1 MRGSPEERAAVK
13 KSFQRMN
20 FKEKAAYIATY
31 YRLPLFTA
39 FVVLAV
45 LISSIYR
52 QVTKKEVILY
62 EAYINFVAG
71 ETLTGELTDD
81 YLTYTERDPKKTDV
95 LVYADLYI
103 DEDPSIPDHQYAYA
117 SKMKILGAISSK
129 KMDIALMN
137 ENGYEQM
144 SASGFLM
151 NIDAVLNLNPEL
163 REKLEP
169 YITKGTVILED
180 NSVEYNLNEADSY
193 EAVTEEV
200 NNAINVSSFPVFTN
214 AGIEDNLYIGVI
226 VNTQHLDEVPVYL
239 EYLLN
244 LK

>member
-81 YLTYTERDPKKTDV
+81 YLAYTERDPKKTDV

-103 DEDPSIPDHQYAYA
+103 DEDPTIPDHQYAYA
-117 SKMKILGAISSK
+117 SKMKILGAISAK
-129 KMDIALMN
+129 QMDIAIMN
-137 ENGYEQM
+137 DNAYQQM
-144 SASGFLM
+144 SESGLLM
-151 NIDAVLNLNPEL
+151 NIDSVLSEEPAI

-169 YITKGTVILED
+169 YITEGTVILED
-180 NSVEYNLNEADSY
+180 NSVEYDLNETDQY

-200 NNAINVSSFPVFTN
+200 RNAVNVSSFPVFTN
-214 AGIEDNLYIGVI
+214 AGIGDNLYIGVI
-226 VNTQHLDEVPVYL
+226 ANTRHVDEVPVFL